1 MSLII
6 TQNKK
11 DISIH
16 QALWYLQDFDFMDFS
31 DKFKRVDISPIVE
44 ASEIHD
50 YKPEDEE
57 FNENNKDQYTGQFDM
72 NEDLGVEINNNGDTS
87 FYLKNEPIMYEMK
100 NQFKQYINRNKV
112 DLNLKIGP
120 YKLRNCTFFQY
131 VEYHNNGK
139 ELSLPVKLTQN
150 IFNEN

>member
-1 MSLII
+1 
-6 TQNKK
+6 
-11 DISIH
+11 
-16 QALWYLQDFDFMDFS
+16 
-31 DKFKRVDISPIVE
+31 
-44 ASEIHD
+44 
-50 YKPEDEE
+50 
-57 FNENNKDQYTGQFDM
+57 M
-72 NEDLGVEINNNGDTS
+72 NEDLGVDINNNGDKS

-120 YKLRNCTFFQY
+120 YRLRNCTFFQY

-150 IFNEN
+150 IFNENYYKCSGTTMLNTIQFDKD